1 MGHSGRE
8 SEVTCKG
15 NDSECFMKCQETS
28 FFILLRF
35 AHAPALVE

>member
-1 MGHSGRE
+1 MDYSRRE

-15 NDSECFMKCQETS
+15 NVSECFMKSQETS
-28 FFILLRF
+28 FFILLLF